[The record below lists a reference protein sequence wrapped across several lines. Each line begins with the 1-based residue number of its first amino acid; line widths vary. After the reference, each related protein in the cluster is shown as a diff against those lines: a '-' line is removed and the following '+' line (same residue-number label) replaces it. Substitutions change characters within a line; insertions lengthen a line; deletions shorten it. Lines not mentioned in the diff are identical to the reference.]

1 MIAANSSIIVGL
13 AELIRRGVERNPAY
27 VQLLGG
33 RDIKLKKFW
42 LDIIYPPAPPPKH
55 YVSG

>member
-1 MIAANSSIIVGL
+1 VGL

-33 RDIKLKKFW
+33 KEIKLKKFW